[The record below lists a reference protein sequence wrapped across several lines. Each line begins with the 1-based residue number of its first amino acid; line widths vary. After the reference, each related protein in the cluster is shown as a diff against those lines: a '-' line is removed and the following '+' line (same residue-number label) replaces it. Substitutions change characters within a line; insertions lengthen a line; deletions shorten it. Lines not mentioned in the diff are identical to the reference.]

1 MYKSDGTTCSAQG
14 LLKTPISL
22 TTSASTSVEGSTLS
36 RVGTPAALAAA
47 IAVIVAAGGFNGN
60 IERVL
65 GLGRS
70 VDAAVL
76 LVCYGQRWH
85 QASELLTED
94 EAADQ
99 IDEFISA
106 GGNVTD
112 LVVALYRAL
121 NESGVYGKVADEP
134 RPTGR
139 GRRKAA
145 PAAH

>member
-1 MYKSDGTTCSAQG
+1 M
-14 LLKTPISL
+14 
-22 TTSASTSVEGSTLS
+22 TSVPFPFK
-36 RVGTPAALAAA
+36 VGPPNPDKSIPLIEVEFRYTTKTARQLERAC
-47 IAVIVAAGGFNGN
+47 NGN

-85 QASELLTED
+85 QASEFLTED

-112 LVVALYRAL
+112 LVVALYKAL
-121 NESGVYGKVADEP
+121 NESGVYGKAADEP